1 MDEDAFSEAD
11 FDAYAW
17 VEDAIAERQ
26 REIPAL
32 AQVLPHLT
40 LRAQALTGTIHAT
53 LQQLRVLG
61 PQVQTH
67 VLALQSA
74 TVPLLQELDAITAA
88 AVKPTASSSN
98 SKAGESATQA
108 KQQQE
113 RDWQHLVTL
122 HDSKQRMQTCA
133 QSLVEAAK
141 WGKNIRLCTT
151 ALASMDDASLMDDQL
166 LPPGAARGSV
176 TLAARVREMQT
187 SLEVWI
193 ARLMDSCSSPSPR
206 VCAITASVCYQI
218 LKDMPGADE
227 RARTLKRYVQYGLSI

>member
-1 MDEDAFSEAD
+1 MDEDAFSEKD

-40 LRAQALTGTIHAT
+40 LRAQALTGTIHST

-61 PQVQTH
+61 PQVHAH
-67 VLALQSA
+67 VQALQSA
-74 TVPLLQELDAITAA
+74 TTPLLQELDAITTA
-88 AVKPTASSSN
+88 AVKSSTHN
-98 SKAGESATQA
+98 AKTGESATQA

-122 HDSKQRMQTCA
+122 HEAKQRMQTCA

-141 WGKNIRLCTT
+141 WGKNIRLCTA
-151 ALASMDDASLMDDQL
+151 ALASMDDAALMDDQL

-187 SLEVWI
+187 SLEVW
-193 ARLMDSCSSPSPR
+193 
-206 VCAITASVCYQI
+206 TA
-218 LKDMPGADE
+218 
-227 RARTLKRYVQYGLSI
+227 LSIEITMASL